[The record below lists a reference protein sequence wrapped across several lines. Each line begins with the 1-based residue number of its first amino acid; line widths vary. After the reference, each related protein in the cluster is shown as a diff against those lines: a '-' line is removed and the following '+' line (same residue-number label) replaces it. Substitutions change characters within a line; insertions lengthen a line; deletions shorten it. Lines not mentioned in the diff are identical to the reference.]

1 MSQFDDEEIR
11 EEENINSEEDN
22 TPPPKPPFKGRHI
35 NFTIIY
41 IIAGVIVLYLI
52 ISVFRG
58 PSINEKDKTKDSKK
72 EVQKVEANLNAGYG
86 DIDFKEPKYE
96 DTIKDTRN
104 TVYINQGGEQKNQV
118 NQEELERLR
127 KLQEEANKAKRSPIG
142 FKSVR
147 TETNTQTTQGTGSG
161 REEDYDQNR
170 QASKKAFLYGEKRN
184 DFILNSAIIPPL
196 SPYTVTAG
204 DFIPAVVITGMNSD
218 LGAKTIVAQVSENIY
233 DTINHKY
240 LLIPQG
246 TRILGKYDSNVTWG
260 QERLLV
266 VWQRLIFPDG
276 SSLDL
281 DNMQGVDLT
290 GQAGITG
297 KVNNH
302 FATLLKGVLLSSA
315 MGAAGAVVTD
325 NDDNW
330 RNAAAG
336 GAGEQIITIGD
347 KFASKALDRQ
357 PTITIKVGDRF
368 NIMVHA
374 DMILRPYKSQ
384 RAGWQYEKRN

>member
-11 EEENINSEEDN
+11 EEENINHEEDN
-22 TPPPKPPFKGRHI
+22 PTPPPTPPFLGRHI
-35 NFTIIY
+35 NFKIIY

-58 PSINEKDKTKDSKK
+58 PSVGKGKDNGSKK
-72 EVQKVEANLNAGYG
+72 EVQKTEINNLNAGYG
-86 DIDFKEPKYE
+86 DVDFKEPKYE
-96 DTIKDTRN
+96 DTIKDN

-147 TETNTQTTQGTGSG
+147 AETVQATQGTGSG
-161 REEDYDQNR
+161 REDDYDQNR
-170 QASKKAFLYGEKRN
+170 QASKKAFLYEEKRN
-184 DFILNSAIIPPL
+184 NFVLNSAIVPAL

-204 DFIPAVVITGMNSD
+204 DFIPAVVVTGMNSD
-218 LGAKTIVAQVSENIY
+218 LAAKTIVAQVSENIY
-233 DTINHKY
+233 DTVNHKF

-302 FATLLKGVLLSSA
+302 FASLLKGVLLSSA

-330 RNAAAG
+330 RNAAAS

-357 PTITIKVGDRF
+357 PTITIKAGDRF

-384 RAGWQYEKRN
+384 RASW

>member
-1 MSQFDDEEIR
+1 MSQFDEETK
-11 EEENINSEEDN
+11 EKENINQKED
-22 TPPPKPPFKGRHI
+22 TPTLPSKQPFWGRHV
-35 NFTIIY
+35 NFKIIY
-41 IIAGVIVLYLI
+41 LMIIIGGLILYLI
-52 ISVFRG
+52 ISVFRT
-58 PSINEKDKTKDSKK
+58 PNTSEKNRDKETKK
-72 EVQKVEANLNAGYG
+72 EVPKTQTSSLNATYNGNS
-86 DIDFKEPKYE
+86 DPQYE
-96 DTIKDTRN
+96 DTVKDIGTN
-104 TVYINQGGEQKNQV
+104 TVYV
-118 NQEELERLR
+118 NQERETRQQQENQEEKERIR

-147 TETNTQTTQGTGSG
+147 ATAGQTEVQNGSVK
-161 REEDYDQNR
+161 EEDYDQNR
-170 QASKKAFLYGEKRN
+170 QASKKAFLYEEKRN
-184 DFILNSAIIPPL
+184 AFILNSAIVPAI
-196 SPYTVTAG
+196 SPYVVSAG
-204 DFIPAVVITGMNSD
+204 DFIPAVVVTGMNSD
-218 LGAKTIVAQVSENIY
+218 LAAKTIVAQVSENIY

-246 TRILGKYDSNVTWG
+246 TRLLGKYDSNVTWG

-315 MGAAGAVVTD
+315 LGATGAIVTD

-330 RNAAAG
+330 RNAAAS

-357 PTITIKVGDRF
+357 PTITIKAGDRF
-368 NIMVHA
+368 NIMVHV
-374 DMILRPYKSQ
+374 DMILRPYKSKKA
-384 RAGWQYEKRN
+384 R

>member
-1 MSQFDDEEIR
+1 MSQFDDEEIK
-11 EEENINSEEDN
+11 ENINHEEDN
-22 TPPPKPPFKGRHI
+22 PTPQPKPFKGRHI
-35 NFTIIY
+35 NFKIIY

-58 PSINEKDKTKDSKK
+58 PSVGRGKDNSSKK
-72 EVQKVEANLNAGYG
+72 EVQKTEINNLNAGYG

-96 DTIKDTRN
+96 DTIKDTRVN
-104 TVYINQGGEQKNQV
+104 TVYVNQGGEQKNQV

-147 TETNTQTTQGTGSG
+147 TETNSQTTQGTGSG
-161 REEDYDQNR
+161 REDDYDQNR

-184 DFILNSAIIPPL
+184 DFILNSSIVPAL

-204 DFIPAVVITGMNSD
+204 DFIPAVVVTGMNSD
-218 LGAKTIVAQVSENIY
+218 LAAKTVVAQVSENIY

-315 MGAAGAVVTD
+315 LGAAGAVVTD

-330 RNAAAG
+330 RNAAAS

-357 PTITIKVGDRF
+357 PTITIKAGDRF

-384 RAGWQYEKRN
+384 RAR

>member
-1 MSQFDDEEIR
+1 MSQFNEEEIR
-11 EEENINSEEDN
+11 EEENINHEEESP

-35 NFTIIY
+35 NFKFIY
-41 IIAGVIVLYLI
+41 IIAGAIVLYLI

-58 PSINEKDKTKDSKK
+58 PSVGKGKDNGSKK
-72 EVQKVEANLNAGYG
+72 EVQKTEINNLNAGYG
-86 DIDFKEPKYE
+86 DVDFKEPKYE
-96 DTIKDTRN
+96 DTIKDN
-104 TVYINQGGEQKNQV
+104 TVYINQGGEQKSQV
-118 NQEELERLR
+118 DQEALERRRRLE
-127 KLQEEANKAKRSPIG
+127 EEAHKAKRSPIG
-142 FKSVR
+142 FSSVR
-147 TETNTQTTQGTGSG
+147 QGNVQPVQVEGSS
-161 REEDYDQNR
+161 READYDQNR
-170 QASKKAFLYGEKRN
+170 QASKKAFLYEEKRN
-184 DFILNSAIIPPL
+184 NFVLNSAIVPAI
-196 SPYTVTAG
+196 SPYVVSAG
-204 DFIPAVVITGMNSD
+204 DFIPAVVVTGMNSD
-218 LGAKTIVAQVSENIY
+218 LAAKTIVAQVSENIY
-233 DTINHKY
+233 DTINHKF

-302 FATLLKGVLLSSA
+302 FASLLKGVLLSSA
-315 MGAAGAVVTD
+315 LGAAGAVVTD

-330 RNAAAG
+330 RNAAAS

-357 PTITIKVGDRF
+357 PTITIKAGDRF

-384 RAGWQYEKRN
+384 KAGW

>member
-1 MSQFDDEEIR
+1 MSQFDEEIR
-11 EEENINSEEDN
+11 EEEIINQEEEQS
-22 TPPPKPPFKGRHI
+22 PQPKPSFRGRHI
-35 NFTIIY
+35 NFKFIY
-41 IIAGVIVLYLI
+41 IIVGVIVIYLL
-52 ISVFRG
+52 ISIFKG
-58 PSINEKDKTKDSKK
+58 PSIKNKDKDNKK
-72 EVQKVEANLNAGYG
+72 QEIQKAETNNLNAGYG

-96 DTIKDTRN
+96 DIKDTGVN
-104 TVYINQGGEQKNQV
+104 TVYINNAEQKNQV
-118 NQEELERLR
+118 DQEALERRRRLE
-127 KLQEEANKAKRSPIG
+127 EEAHKAKRSPIG
-142 FKSVR
+142 FSSVR
-147 TETNTQTTQGTGSG
+147 QGNVQPVQVEGSS
-161 REEDYDQNR
+161 READYDQNR
-170 QASKKAFLYGEKRN
+170 QASKKAFLYEEKTN
-184 DFILNSAIIPPL
+184 NFVLNSAIVPAL

-204 DFIPAVVITGMNSD
+204 DFIPAVVVTGMNSD
-218 LGAKTIVAQVSENIY
+218 LAAKTIVAQVSENIY
-233 DTINHKY
+233 DTINHKF

-302 FATLLKGVLLSSA
+302 FASLLKGVLLSSA
-315 MGAAGAVVTD
+315 LGAAGAAVTD
-325 NDDNW
+325 NDDDW
-330 RNAAAG
+330 RNAAAS

-357 PTITIKVGDRF
+357 PTITIKAGDIF

-384 RAGWQYEKRN
+384 RASW

>member
-1 MSQFDDEEIR
+1 
-11 EEENINSEEDN
+11 
-22 TPPPKPPFKGRHI
+22 
-35 NFTIIY
+35 
-41 IIAGVIVLYLI
+41 
-52 ISVFRG
+52 
-58 PSINEKDKTKDSKK
+58 
-72 EVQKVEANLNAGYG
+72 
-86 DIDFKEPKYE
+86 
-96 DTIKDTRN
+96 
-104 TVYINQGGEQKNQV
+104 
-118 NQEELERLR
+118 
-127 KLQEEANKAKRSPIG
+127 
-142 FKSVR
+142 
-147 TETNTQTTQGTGSG
+147 
-161 REEDYDQNR
+161 
-170 QASKKAFLYGEKRN
+170 
-184 DFILNSAIIPPL
+184 
-196 SPYTVTAG
+196 
-204 DFIPAVVITGMNSD
+204 MNSD
-218 LGAKTIVAQVSENIY
+218 LAAKTIVAQVSENIY
-233 DTINHKY
+233 DTINHKF

-302 FATLLKGVLLSSA
+302 FASLLKGVLLSSA
-315 MGAAGAVVTD
+315 LGAAGAVVTD

-330 RNAAAG
+330 RNAAAS

-357 PTITIKVGDRF
+357 PTITIKAGDRF

-384 RAGWQYEKRN
+384 KAGW

>member
-22 TPPPKPPFKGRHI
+22 TPPPKPPFKGKHI
-35 NFTIIY
+35 NFKFIY
-41 IIAGVIVLYLI
+41 IIAGAVVLYLI
-52 ISVFRG
+52 ISIFKG
-58 PSINEKDKTKDSKK
+58 PSIGKGKDNSSKK
-72 EVQKVEANLNAGYG
+72 EVQKVETNNLNAGYG
-86 DIDFKEPKYE
+86 DVDFKEPKYE
-96 DTIKDTRN
+96 DTIKDTGVN

-147 TETNTQTTQGTGSG
+147 AESVQATQGTGSG

-170 QASKKAFLYGEKRN
+170 QASKKAFLYEEKRN
-184 DFILNSAIIPPL
+184 NFVLNSAIVPAI
-196 SPYTVTAG
+196 SPYVVTAG
-204 DFIPAVVITGMNSD
+204 DFIPAVVVTGMNSD
-218 LGAKTIVAQVSENIY
+218 LAAKTIVAQVSENIY
-233 DTINHKY
+233 DTINHKF

-302 FATLLKGVLLSSA
+302 FASLLKGVLLSSA
-315 MGAAGAVVTD
+315 LGAAGAVVTD

-330 RNAAAG
+330 RNAAAS

-357 PTITIKVGDRF
+357 PTITIKAGDRF

-384 RAGWQYEKRN
+384 RAR

>member
-1 MSQFDDEEIR
+1 MSQFNDEEIR
-11 EEENINSEEDN
+11 EEENINREEESP
-22 TPPPKPPFKGRHI
+22 TPPPKPPFLGRHI
-35 NFTIIY
+35 NFKIIY

-52 ISVFRG
+52 VSIFKG
-58 PSINEKDKTKDSKK
+58 PSVGKGKDNSSKK
-72 EVQKVEANLNAGYG
+72 EVQKTETNNLNAGYG

-96 DTIKDTRN
+96 DTIKDTGVN
-104 TVYINQGGEQKNQV
+104 TIYVNQGGEQKSQV

-161 REEDYDQNR
+161 REDDYDQNR
-170 QASKKAFLYGEKRN
+170 QASKKAFLYEEKRN
-184 DFILNSAIIPPL
+184 NFVLNSGIVPAL
-196 SPYTVTAG
+196 SPYVVNAG
-204 DFIPAVVITGMNSD
+204 DFIPAVVVTGMNSD
-218 LGAKTIVAQVSENIY
+218 LAAKTVVAQVSENIY

-276 SSLDL
+276 RSLDL

-330 RNAAAG
+330 RNAAAS

-357 PTITIKVGDRF
+357 PTITIKAGDRF

-384 RAGWQYEKRN
+384 RAR

>member
-1 MSQFDDEEIR
+1 MSQFDEEIR
-11 EEENINSEEDN
+11 EEENINREEDN
-22 TPPPKPPFKGRHI
+22 PTPPPKPPFLGRHI
-35 NFTIIY
+35 NFKIIY
-41 IIAGVIVLYLI
+41 MIIGGVLLYLI

-58 PSINEKDKTKDSKK
+58 PSINGKDKTKDSKK
-72 EVQKVEANLNAGYG
+72 GVQKVEANLNAGYG

-96 DTIKDTRN
+96 DTIKDTGVN
-104 TVYINQGGEQKNQV
+104 TVYIQGGEQKNQV
-118 NQEELERLR
+118 NQEEIERLR

-147 TETNTQTTQGTGSG
+147 AEQRQPEVQSNSINEG
-161 REEDYDQNR
+161 DYDQNR

-184 DFILNSAIIPPL
+184 KFVLDSVIIPPL
-196 SPYTVTAG
+196 SPYTITAG
-204 DFIPAVVITGMNSD
+204 DFIPAVVITGMDSD

-233 DTINHKY
+233 DTINHKF

-246 TRILGKYDSNVTWG
+246 TRVTGKYDSNITWG

-266 VWQRLIFPDG
+266 IWQRMIFPDG
-276 SSLDL
+276 SYLDL

-302 FATLLKGVLLSSA
+302 FASLLKGVLLSSA
-315 MGAAGAVVTD
+315 LGAAGAVVTD

-330 RNAAAG
+330 RNAAAS

-347 KFASKALDRQ
+347 KFASKQLDQQ
-357 PTITIKVGDRF
+357 PTITIKPGDRF
-368 NIMVHA
+368 NIMVHS
-374 DMILRPYKSQ
+374 DMILRPYKPQ
-384 RAGWQYEKRN
+384 RASW

>member
-11 EEENINSEEDN
+11 EEENINREEEN
-22 TPPPKPPFKGRHI
+22 PTPPPKPPFLGRHI
-35 NFTIIY
+35 NFKIIY
-41 IIAGVIVLYLI
+41 MIIGAVLLYLI

-58 PSINEKDKTKDSKK
+58 PSINGKDKTKDSKK
-72 EVQKVEANLNAGYG
+72 GVQKVEANLNAGYG

-96 DTIKDTRN
+96 DTIKDTGVN

-147 TETNTQTTQGTGSG
+147 AETVQTAQGTGSG

-170 QASKKAFLYGEKRN
+170 QASKKAFLYEEKRN
-184 DFILNSAIIPPL
+184 NFVLNSAIVPAL

-218 LGAKTIVAQVSENIY
+218 LAAKTIVAQVSENIY
-233 DTINHKY
+233 DTINHKF

-302 FATLLKGVLLSSA
+302 FASLLKGVLLSSA
-315 MGAAGAVVTD
+315 LGAAGAVVTD

-330 RNAAAG
+330 RNAAAS

-357 PTITIKVGDRF
+357 PTITIKAGDRF

-374 DMILRPYKSQ
+374 DMLLRPYKSQ
-384 RAGWQYEKRN
+384 RASW

>member
-1 MSQFDDEEIR
+1 MSQFDEETKEKENINQKEETPTKKTYWGRHVNFKILYIIIGVFILYIVISVLRPPNTDEKNKTKETKKEVPKTQNNSLNATYNGNSDPQYEDTVKDVGTNTVYVNQEKEIR
-11 EEENINSEEDN
+11 EQQE
-22 TPPPKPPFKGRHI
+22 
-35 NFTIIY
+35 
-41 IIAGVIVLYLI
+41 
-52 ISVFRG
+52 
-58 PSINEKDKTKDSKK
+58 
-72 EVQKVEANLNAGYG
+72 
-86 DIDFKEPKYE
+86 
-96 DTIKDTRN
+96 
-104 TVYINQGGEQKNQV
+104 
-118 NQEELERLR
+118 NQEEKERIR

-147 TETNTQTTQGTGSG
+147 TTAGQTETQNSSI

-170 QASKKAFLYGEKRN
+170 QASKKAFLYEEKRN
-184 DFILNSAIIPPL
+184 AFILNSAIVPAI
-196 SPYTVTAG
+196 SPYVVSAG
-204 DFIPAVVITGMNSD
+204 DFIPAVVVTGMNSD
-218 LGAKTIVAQVSENIY
+218 LAAKTIVAQVSENIY

-246 TRILGKYDSNVTWG
+246 TRLLGKYDSNVTWG

-315 MGAAGAVVTD
+315 LGATGAIVTD
-325 NDDNW
+325 NNDNW
-330 RNAAAG
+330 RNAAAS

-357 PTITIKVGDRF
+357 PTITIKAGDRF

-374 DMILRPYKSQ
+374 DMLLRPYKSQ
-384 RAGWQYEKRN
+384 KAR

>member
-11 EEENINSEEDN
+11 EEENINQDEE
-22 TPPPKPPFKGRHI
+22 TPTPAPKPPFLGRHI
-35 NFTIIY
+35 NFKIFYVLGGIL
-41 IIAGVIVLYLI
+41 VLYLI

-58 PSINEKDKTKDSKK
+58 PSVGKDKSMDSKK
-72 EVQKVEANLNAGYG
+72 EVQKVETNNLNAGYG

-96 DTIKDTRN
+96 DIKDTGIN
-104 TVYINQGGEQKNQV
+104 TVYVNQGGEQK

-184 DFILNSAIIPPL
+184 DFILNSAIIQPL

-204 DFIPAVVITGMNSD
+204 DFIPAVVVTGMDSD

-246 TRILGKYDSNVTWG
+246 TRVTGKYDSNITWG

-266 VWQRLIFPDG
+266 IWQRMIFPDG
-276 SSLDL
+276 SYLDL

-357 PTITIKVGDRF
+357 PTIIIKTGDRF

-384 RAGWQYEKRN
+384 RASW

>member
-1 MSQFDDEEIR
+1 MSQFDEETK
-11 EEENINSEEDN
+11 EKENINQREE
-22 TPPPKPPFKGRHI
+22 TPIPAPNPSFKGRHI
-35 NFTIIY
+35 NFKILYVII
-41 IIAGVIVLYLI
+41 GVFLLYVI
-52 ISVFRG
+52 ISIFRT
-58 PSINEKDKTKDSKK
+58 PNTDEKNKTKETKK
-72 EVQKVEANLNAGYG
+72 EVTKTQTNSLNATYNGNNNPQY
-86 DIDFKEPKYE
+86 D
-96 DTIKDTRN
+96 DTVKDRGTN
-104 TVYINQGGEQKNQV
+104 TVTV
-118 NQEELERLR
+118 NQEKEMRQQQENQEEKERIR

-147 TETNTQTTQGTGSG
+147 ATAGQTETQNSSV

-170 QASKKAFLYGEKRN
+170 QASKKAFLYEEKRN
-184 DFILNSAIIPPL
+184 AFILNSAIVPAI
-196 SPYTVTAG
+196 SPYVVSAG
-204 DFIPAVVITGMNSD
+204 DFIPAVVVTGMNSD
-218 LGAKTIVAQVSENIY
+218 LAAKTIVAQVSENIY

-246 TRILGKYDSNVTWG
+246 TRLLGKYDSNVTWG

-302 FATLLKGVLLSSA
+302 FASLLKGVLLSSA
-315 MGAAGAVVTD
+315 LGATGAIVTD
-325 NDDNW
+325 NDNNW
-330 RNAAAG
+330 CNAAAS

-357 PTITIKVGDRF
+357 PTITIKAGDRF

-374 DMILRPYKSQ
+374 DMLLRPYKSQ
-384 RAGWQYEKRN
+384 KAR